1 MRECEEFEILIE
13 KIVISR
19 KLFMKSVSEC
29 IEKTDSKE
37 SNLSLFCEEVKKT
50 GSLYRAFI
58 KIMDKLCI
66 RDCEKKLISE
76 ALSRLG
82 EGYLEDDVASLSM
95 LKENLSKRISINKN
109 ELEKGER
116 ISGALSAAIAVG
128 VVLLFL

>member
-1 MRECEEFEILIE
+1 
-13 KIVISR
+13 
-19 KLFMKSVSEC
+19 MKSVSEC

-50 GSLYRAFI
+50 GSLYLAFI